1 MTDAQLRDAIL
12 RHSLQILRLSAGEQQ
27 RAIAIMRE
35 LEAELRQLLERPL
48 TGENK
53 RTIEAL
59 ISQAEKIIARGYGS
73 LTGLIDAN
81 ELAKLIAKQ
90 TSEIIGTA
98 LPVAVSSPAAS
109 TIAKIAAD
117 VLIQGSPASAW
128 WSKQAEDTAFKF
140 GAEVRQGV
148 ANGETTQRIVQRI
161 IGKRGEPGIM
171 DVARRNA
178 TALVNTQVATIT
190 SDARME
196 SYAANSDIIK
206 GFRRLTALDG
216 HVCVLCAAYGDQT
229 DGWSLEGKP
238 LGKTSLP
245 YRSGP
250 FHFND
255 RCVEVPITKSF
266 KELGIDLPDLAPST
280 RASSA
285 GQVDA
290 KTTFSDFL
298 ERQGRAFQDEVLGK
312 GRADLWRA
320 GRLTLR
326 DLVSGTGR
334 PLTLDQLRAL

>member
-1 MTDAQLRDAIL
+1 MTDAQLRDQIL

-59 ISQAEKIIARGYGS
+59 IRDAQKIIARGYGS
-73 LTGLIDAN
+73 LSGIIDAN

-178 TALVNTQVATIT
+178 TALVNTQIATIT
-190 SDARME
+190 SDARLE
-196 SYAANSDIIK
+196 SFKANSDIIK
-206 GFRRLTALDG
+206 GVRQLSTLDSHTSPICIAYSGAEWDLDG
-216 HVCVLCAAYGDQT
+216 
-229 DGWSLEGKP
+229 KP
-238 LGKTSLP
+238 MKGTSLP
-245 YRSGP
+245 FNGGTPRHFSCRS
-250 FHFND
+250 
-255 RCVEVPITKSF
+255 VLVPITKSF

-290 KTTFSDFL
+290 NTTFSDFL